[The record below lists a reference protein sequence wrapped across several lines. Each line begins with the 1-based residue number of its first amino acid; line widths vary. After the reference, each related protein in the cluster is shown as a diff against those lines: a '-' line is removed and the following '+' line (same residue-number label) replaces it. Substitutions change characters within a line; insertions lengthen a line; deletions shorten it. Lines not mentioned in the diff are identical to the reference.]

1 MQVQMCEA
9 TRAVLKKELWPA
21 IKRRK
26 AMNTFLLIATLAIL
40 GFLCFLCFSSPDGF
54 TRTKYRH

>member
-40 GFLCFLCFSSPDGF
+40 GFLCFSSPDGF